1 MKSSFINEINLWFSE
16 MKSGLLLAERFS
28 QQIDQLVCS
37 IFDSV
42 DNGMRATLIATGGYG
57 RRELCPYSDID
68 IMFFAPDRADTL
80 SVEKML
86 YRLWDTGFEIS
97 HSFRTPR
104 ECIEEAFKDMRT
116 RTSLLETR
124 YVAGDKKLY
133 EMFRTKVYPEI
144 AYRKQKDF
152 VRDKLLEMEKRHMD
166 SGDSVFVLEPN
177 IKQGEGGL
185 RDVHTSYW
193 LSRVA
198 LKIEEFQGLARLM
211 TGHEHKRFMGAY
223 DFLLRSRFALH
234 LESLRRNDLLSFEY
248 QKNVAGRLGFK
259 DSSRFTA
266 SERFMRY
273 YHLKSR
279 IIRNMTRRILADCS
293 RSYVPFY
300 KDWRVKKLTDDFS
313 LSGGKIVVT
322 KDDLFRKTPEK
333 IMEAFFLFS
342 KTGRKFSAGT
352 RDKICSALVRIRH
365 RTRQS
370 PSAAHHFLEILKGE
384 RVYDTLREMHETG
397 VLDRFIP
404 EFGALGLLVVHE
416 PYHMYT
422 VDEHTLLAI
431 RNLERLSA
439 TKYKSLEDFHTVIK
453 EIGRIDTL
461 FMAILFHDIGK
472 AAGRHHEE
480 EGYKRLKRIME
491 RFNLDVKK
499 RARIEFLVKNHILMS
514 KTALRMEPSDSE
526 VVAMFA
532 DAVGDAEN
540 LKAIY
545 LITYADMSAVNPGF
559 WNSWKAYLLK
569 ELYSNTM
576 AYLAGIRED
585 REEYLS
591 GLRDLCP
598 PAELP
603 GLMEFI
609 GEMPERYLL
618 STTRAK
624 VIEDHRLVREMQGN
638 GLSLRTDVGPHEVAE
653 LSISAEDRTGLF
665 SKIVGFLTSKGLNIV
680 NGRIFTGRNGI
691 VIDKISVSNWKDIW
705 WEGLEDDLAGGLRG
719 VIVGGN
725 LFSVESRSLKAESPF
740 DIFIELDNEASE
752 EFSLIEIFSP
762 DRLGLLFDIANVL
775 YGLGVDIISARIN
788 TESGLAHDIFHVQ
801 AEKAKID
808 YSKAREIL
816 SELWTTLK
824 GTM

>member
-1 MKSSFINEINLWFSE
+1 MKHYYTGELNLWFKE

-28 QQIDQLVCS
+28 KRIDQFVCS

-42 DNGMRATLIATGGYG
+42 DKEMKAALIATGGYG
-57 RRELCPYSDID
+57 RNELCPYSDID
-68 IMFFAPDRADTL
+68 IMFFAPDRADTA

-116 RTSLLETR
+116 RTSLLEAR
-124 YVAGDKKLY
+124 YIAGDKKLY
-133 EMFRTKVYPEI
+133 EMFRAKVYPEI

-152 VRDKLLEMEKRHMD
+152 VREKLLEMEKRHLA
-166 SGDSVFVLEPN
+166 SGDSVFMLEPH
-177 IKQGEGGL
+177 IKEGEGGL

-193 LSRVA
+193 LSKVA
-198 LKIEEFQGLARLM
+198 LKIEEFPGLSKLM
-211 TGHEHKRFMGAY
+211 SGHEYKRFIGAY

-234 LESLRRNDLLSFEY
+234 LESMRKNDLLSFEY
-248 QKNVAGRLGFK
+248 QKNVAGRLGFR
-259 DSSRFTA
+259 DSARFTA
-266 SERFMRY
+266 TERFMRY
-273 YHLKSR
+273 YHLKSK
-279 IIRNMTRRILADCS
+279 IIKDTTRRIMADCS

-300 KDWRVKKLTDDFS
+300 RDWRVKKLSDEFS

-322 KDDLFRKTPEK
+322 KEGLFRRNPEK
-333 IMEAFFLFS
+333 IVEAFFLFS
-342 KTGRKFSAGT
+342 KTGRKFSAST
-352 RDKICSALVRIRH
+352 REKICSGLIRIAQK
-365 RTRQS
+365 TRQS
-370 PSAAHHFLEILKGE
+370 PIAVNHFLEILKGE
-384 RVYDTLREMHETG
+384 RVYETLREMHETG
-397 VLDRFIP
+397 VLGRFIP

-431 RNLERLSA
+431 RNLERLRA
-439 TKYKSLEDFHTVIK
+439 TKYKNLEDFHTLVK

-491 RFNLDVKK
+491 RFNFDVKK
-499 RARIEFLVKNHILMS
+499 RTRIEFLVKNHILMS
-514 KTALRMEPSDSE
+514 RTALRMEPSDSE

-569 ELYSNTM
+569 ELYSHTL
-576 AYLAGIRED
+576 AYLSGMREG
-585 REEYLS
+585 REEYLN

-598 PAELP
+598 PNELP

-618 STTRAK
+618 ATTRAK
-624 VIEDHRLVREMQGN
+624 VIEDYPLVREMKRN
-638 GLSLRTDVGPHEVAE
+638 GFSMRIDIGSHEVAE

-665 SKIVGFLTSKGLNIV
+665 SRIVGFLASKGLNIV
-680 NGRIFTGRNGI
+680 NGRIFTGGNGI

-705 WEGLEDDLAGGLRG
+705 WEGLEEDLGRGLRD
-719 VIVGGN
+719 VIVAGKP
-725 LFSVESRSLKAESPF
+725 FFVEGRRLKVGSPF

-762 DRLGLLFDIANVL
+762 DRLGLLYDIANVL

-788 TESGLAHDIFHVQ
+788 TESGLAQDIFHVQ

-808 YSKAREIL
+808 YRKAREIL

-824 GTM
+824 GTA